1 MAKIQV
7 KQWKNIPLADKDK
20 IFKRSEQNID
30 DVLEAAQ
37 EIIDRVKKDGD
48 KALLHFNEKFIGL
61 NPHHNYLKVSK
72 NEFIEAEKNL
82 TNEVKEAIRFSV
94 DNITKFHNAQKTESM
109 TMMETIPGVFAGERA
124 TPIDSVGLYVPGGR
138 GTFPSMLYM
147 LAVPA
152 VIAGVKKIC
161 VTTPPNKKGCADS
174 GVLYACSLCG
184 ITDVFKTGGA
194 QAIAALTYGTK
205 TIKPVVKILGPGSK
219 WVTAAKRLLYSAVD
233 VGLPAGPSESA
244 LIADS
249 SANPYNMALDLLVEA
264 EHGSDSSAL
273 LLTDNNGLAEKA
285 VSYMEAMIEDLPEP
299 RKTFVTDVLQ
309 GYGGV
314 IVTKDINEA
323 CEISN
328 KYAPEHLSLHTKD
341 PWDTMG
347 KITNAGEII
356 LGDSTPFSAVNYSV
370 GPNAVLPTGGKAKTF
385 SAVGV
390 RDFIKYSS
398 VIYSTKK
405 GYDQLS
411 KHVPVLAEYEGF
423 TTHGNAFKLRK

>member
-1 MAKIQV
+1 MEIQV
-7 KQWKNIPLADKDK
+7 KQWKDIPEEDRNK
-20 IFKRSEQNID
+20 IFKRSEQNIE
-30 DVLEAAQ
+30 DVLPVVKD
-37 EIIDRVKKDGD
+37 IISNVKENGD
-48 KALLHFNEKFIGL
+48 KALLHYNEKFLGL
-61 NPHHNYLKVSK
+61 APHSYNLKVTK
-72 NEFIEAEKNL
+72 EEFLLAEESL
-82 TNEVKEAIRFSV
+82 TIEVKEAIKFSIK
-94 DNITKFHNAQKTESM
+94 NIRKFHEVQKPEAMS
-109 TMMETIPGVFAGERA
+109 MMETSPGVFAGERA
-124 TPIDSVGLYVPGGR
+124 TAIDSVGLYVPGGR

-152 VIAGVKKIC
+152 VIAGVKRIC
-161 VTTPPNKKGCADS
+161 VTTPPTNSGLADS

-184 ITDVFKTGGA
+184 VDEVYKIGGA
-194 QAIAALTYGTK
+194 EAITALTYGTE
-205 TIKPVVKILGPGSK
+205 TIRPVVKISGPGSM
-219 WVTAAKRLLYSAVD
+219 WVTAAKRLLYSVVD

-244 LIADS
+244 LIADK

-273 LLTDNNGLAEKA
+273 LLTDDMGKAELASK
-285 VSYMEAMIEDLPEP
+285 YMEEMIETLPEP

-314 IVTKDINEA
+314 IVTKDIDEA

-328 KYAPEHLSLHTKD
+328 IYAPEHLSLHTVD
-341 PWDTMG
+341 PWDTMS

-390 RDFIKYSS
+390 RDFIKYTSI
-398 VIYSTKK
+398 IYSTKK
-405 GYDQLS
+405 GYETLK
-411 KHVPVLAEYEGF
+411 KHVPTLCDYEGF

>member
-1 MAKIQV
+1 MNIKV
-7 KQWKNIPLADKDK
+7 REWKDISNDEKNM
-20 IFKRSEQNID
+20 IFRRSEQNIE
-30 DVLEAAQ
+30 DVLPVVQ
-37 EIIDRVKKDGD
+37 EIINHVKKDGD
-48 KALLHFNEKFIGL
+48 KALLHYNEKFLKI
-61 NPHHNYLKVSK
+61 PATSNYLKVTED
-72 NEFIEAEKNL
+72 EFIKAEKSL
-82 TNEVKEAIRFSV
+82 NESVKEAIRFSIN
-94 DNITKFHNAQKTESM
+94 NIKKFHEAQKPEAIS
-109 TMMETIPGVFAGERA
+109 MMETSPGIFAGERA

-152 VIAGVKKIC
+152 VIAGVKRIC
-161 VTTPPNKKGCADS
+161 VTTPPNSMGFADS
-174 GVLYACSLCG
+174 GVLYACSQCG
-184 ITDVFKTGGA
+184 INEVYKVGGA
-194 QAIAALTYGTK
+194 EAITALTYGTK
-205 TIKPVVKILGPGSK
+205 TIKPVVKILGPGSMY
-219 WVTAAKRLLYSAVD
+219 VTAAKRLLYSSVD

-249 SANPYNMALDLLVEA
+249 TADPYNMALDLLVEA

-273 LLTDNNGLAEKA
+273 LLTDSMENAVKAAGFMEK
-285 VSYMEAMIEDLPEP
+285 MIEDLPEP
-299 RKTFVTDVLQ
+299 RKTFVTDVLN

-314 IVTKDINEA
+314 IVTKDIDEA

-328 KYAPEHLSLHTKD
+328 EFAPEHLSLHTED
-341 PWDTMG
+341 PWDTMS

-390 RDFIKYSS
+390 RDFIKFSS
-398 VIYSTKK
+398 VIYSTRK
-405 GYDQLS
+405 GYDTLN

>member
-1 MAKIQV
+1 MKIKV
-7 KQWKNIPLADKDK
+7 KEWKDITSEDKK
-20 IFKRSEQNID
+20 RIFKRSEKDIEKVLPIVQSIID
-30 DVLEAAQ
+30 DVK
-37 EIIDRVKKDGD
+37 INGD
-48 KALLHFNEKFIGL
+48 KALLHYNKKFIGI
-61 NPHHNYLKVSK
+61 PSDKNYLKVTK
-72 NEFIEAEKNL
+72 EEFISAEKSL
-82 TNEVKEAIRFSV
+82 SAKVKEAIKFSIY
-94 DNITKFHNAQKTESM
+94 NIKKFHEAQKPETM
-109 TMMETIPGVFAGERA
+109 TMMETSPGIFAGERT

-147 LAVPA
+147 LAIPA
-152 VIAGVKKIC
+152 VIAGVKRIC
-161 VTTPPNKKGCADS
+161 VTTPPNSKGLADS
-174 GVLYACSLCG
+174 GVLFACSLCG
-184 ITDVFKTGGA
+184 VDEVYKIGGA
-194 QAIAALTYGTK
+194 EAMAALTYGTE
-205 TIKPVVKILGPGSK
+205 TIEPVIKISGPGSM
-219 WVTAAKRLLYSAVD
+219 WVTAAKRLLYSIVD

-249 SANPYNMALDLLVEA
+249 TANPYNMALDLLVEA

-273 LLTDNNGLAEKA
+273 LLTDSRENAEKA
-285 VSYMEAMIEDLPEP
+285 AKYMEDMIETLPEP
-299 RKTFVTDVLQ
+299 RKTFVQDVLQ

-314 IVTKDINEA
+314 IVTENIDEA
-323 CEISN
+323 CKISN
-328 KYAPEHLSLHTKD
+328 EFAPEHLALHTED

-405 GYDQLS
+405 GYETLN
-411 KHVPVLAEYEGF
+411 KYVPVLAEYEGF

>member
-1 MAKIQV
+1 MKINIRE
-7 KQWKNIPLADKDK
+7 WKSISKDERAK
-20 IFKRSEQNID
+20 IFKRSEQNIE
-30 DVLEAAQ
+30 DVLPVVQ
-37 EIIDRVKKDGD
+37 EIIDHVKKDGD
-48 KALLHFNEKFIGL
+48 KALLHYNEKFLGI
-61 NPHHNYLKVSK
+61 PSDKNYLKVSK
-72 NEFIEAEKNL
+72 EEFVQAKNEL
-82 TNEVKEAIRFSV
+82 TDEVKEAIQFSIN
-94 DNITKFHNAQKTESM
+94 NIKKFHEAQKPEAI
-109 TMMETIPGVFAGERA
+109 TMMETSEGIFAGERA

-152 VIAGVKKIC
+152 VIAGVKRIC
-161 VTTPPNKKGCADS
+161 VTTPPNSKGLADS

-184 ITDVFKTGGA
+184 ISEVYKIGGSE
-194 QAIAALTYGTK
+194 AIAALTYGTES
-205 TIKPVVKILGPGSK
+205 IKPVVKISGPGSMY
-219 WVTAAKRLLYSAVD
+219 VTAAKRLLYSVVD

-244 LIADS
+244 LIADKY
-249 SANPYNMALDLLVEA
+249 ANPYNMALDLLVEA

-273 LLTDNNGLAEKA
+273 LLTDSKENAELCAK
-285 VSYMEAMIEDLPEP
+285 YMEEMIEDLPEP

-314 IVTKDINEA
+314 IITKDINEA
-323 CEISN
+323 CDISN
-328 KYAPEHLSLHTKD
+328 QFAPEHLSLHTED

-390 RDFIKYSS
+390 RDFIKFSS
-398 VIYSTKK
+398 VIYSTKR
-405 GYDQLS
+405 GYETLN
-411 KHVPVLAEYEGF
+411 KHVPILAEYEGF

>member
-1 MAKIQV
+1 MQIKIRE
-7 KQWKNIPLADKDK
+7 WKNISIKERSK
-20 IFKRSEQNID
+20 IFKRSEQNIE
-30 DVLEAAQ
+30 DVLSTVQ
-37 EIIDRVKKDGD
+37 EIIDRVKLDGD
-48 KALLHFNEKFIGL
+48 KALLHYNEKFLGI
-61 NPHHNYLKVSK
+61 PSTTNYLKVTK
-72 NEFIEAEKNL
+72 EEFIKAEKFL
-82 TNEVKEAIRFSV
+82 SEEVKDAIKFSIN
-94 DNITKFHNAQKTESM
+94 NIKKFHEAQKPEAMS
-109 TMMETIPGVFAGERA
+109 MMETSDGIFCGERT
-124 TPIDSVGLYVPGGR
+124 TPIDSAGLYVPGGR

-152 VIAGVKKIC
+152 VIAGVKRIC
-161 VTTPPNKKGCADS
+161 VTTPPNSMGFADS

-184 ITDVFKTGGA
+184 IDEVYKIGGA
-194 QAIAALTYGTK
+194 EAIAALTYGTK
-205 TIKPVVKILGPGSK
+205 TIKPVVKISGPGSMY
-219 WVTAAKRLLYSAVD
+219 VTAAKRLLYSKVD

-244 LIADS
+244 LIADKD
-249 SANPYNMALDLLVEA
+249 ANPYNMALDLLVEA

-273 LLTDNNGLAEKA
+273 LLTDCFENAKKSA
-285 VSYMEAMIEDLPEP
+285 KFMEEMIDELPEP
-299 RKTFVTDVLQ
+299 RKTFVTDVLN

-314 IVTKDINEA
+314 IVTKDIDEA

-328 KYAPEHLSLHTKD
+328 EFAPEHLSLHTKD
-341 PWDTMG
+341 PWDTMS

-370 GPNAVLPTGGKAKTF
+370 GPNAVLPTGGKAKTY

-398 VIYSTKK
+398 IIYSTKK
-405 GYDQLS
+405 GYETLN

>member
-1 MAKIQV
+1 MKINV
-7 KQWKNIPLADKDK
+7 KFWKDISEAEREK
-20 IFKRSEQNID
+20 IFKRSEQNIE
-30 DVLEAAQ
+30 DVLSVVKD
-37 EIIDRVKKDGD
+37 IIDHVKKDGD
-48 KALLHFNEKFIGL
+48 NALLHYNNKFLGIPA
-61 NPHHNYLKVSK
+61 NTNYLKITDE
-72 NEFIEAEKNL
+72 EFEFAEKSL
-82 TNEVKEAIRFSV
+82 TEEVKNAIQFSIN
-94 DNITKFHNAQKTESM
+94 NIKKFHEAQKPEEFS
-109 TMMETIPGVFAGERA
+109 MMETSPGIFAGERV

-152 VIAGVKKIC
+152 VIAGVKRVC
-161 VTTPPNKKGCADS
+161 VTTPPNGSGMADS

-184 ITDVFKTGGA
+184 IDEVYKVGGA
-194 QAIAALTYGTK
+194 EAIAALTYGTE
-205 TIKPVVKILGPGSK
+205 TIKPVVKILGPGSMY
-219 WVTAAKRLLYSAVD
+219 VTAAKRLLYSVVD

-244 LIADS
+244 LIADKT
-249 SANPYNMALDLLVEA
+249 ANPYNMALDLLVEA

-273 LLTDNNGLAEKA
+273 LLTDSYENAVKAAE
-285 VSYMEAMIEDLPEP
+285 YMEEMIKDLPEP
-299 RKTFVTDVLQ
+299 RKTFVTDVLK

-314 IVTKDINEA
+314 IVTENINEA

-328 KYAPEHLSLHTKD
+328 NFAPEHLAIHTED

-390 RDFIKYSS
+390 RDFVKFSS

-405 GYDQLS
+405 GYETLN
-411 KHVPVLAEYEGF
+411 KHVPVLADYEGF